1 MADSPTSQQ
10 NISNLSEEEIIRLF
24 SGSSIPRGALGIGDD
39 CAAIQ
44 GSDGLERLISTD
56 LLVEN
61 VHFRVDS
68 IDPEDLGHK
77 ALAVNISDIAAM
89 GGTSDGYFLSLALPG
104 MVSVHWLQRFRN
116 GLTSLAQK
124 YDVPLLGG
132 DTTRSES
139 HIMISVTI
147 MGIID
152 PDSLK
157 LRSTAE
163 PGDRICVT
171 GPLGDSVAGLKIL
184 SHPQKYQFLSDIHSN
199 KLIQSHCKPEPAV
212 YEGKWLGQQDEVH
225 AMIDL
230 SDGLLNDVRHIAE
243 QSNCKIEI
251 ALDRLPLSSAFQ
263 AFCSEE
269 GTNNQH
275 RELAAVGGEDY
286 QLLFSVAENGF
297 PDLKN
302 QFREKFGKPLY
313 DIGRVTKGEPSIVT
327 LQDDSP
333 VEVNNKEFKHFS

>member
-1 MADSPTSQQ
+1 MADSPSSKK
-10 NISNLSEEEIIRLF
+10 ISDLSEEEIIRLF
-24 SGSSIPRGALGIGDD
+24 SGSSIPRGVMGIGDD
-39 CAAIQ
+39 CASSEGPA
-44 GSDGLERLISTD
+44 GLERLISTD

-68 IDPEDLGHK
+68 IDAEDLGHK

-104 MVSVHWLQRFRN
+104 TVSVNWLQRFRN
-116 GLTSLAQK
+116 GLISLAQK
-124 YDVPLLGG
+124 YNIPLLGG

-147 MGIID
+147 MGIVD
-152 PDSLK
+152 PANLK

-171 GPLGDSVAGLKIL
+171 GPLGDSVAGLRIL
-184 SHPQKYQFLSDIHSN
+184 SHPHKYQSLSDN
-199 KLIQSHCKPEPAV
+199 YRKKLIQRHCKPEPAV

-230 SDGLLNDVRHIAE
+230 SDGLLNDARHIAE
-243 QSNCKIEI
+243 RSDCKIEI
-251 ALDRLPLSSAFQ
+251 ALDRLPLTSAFQ
-263 AFCSEE
+263 AFCNIE
-269 GTNNQH
+269 GTDKQA

-286 QLLFSVAENGF
+286 QLLFSVAESGF
-297 PDLKN
+297 YDIKK
-302 QFREKFGKPLY
+302 QFREKFGNPLY
-313 DIGRVTKGEPSIVT
+313 DIGRVTKGEAKIVT
-327 LQDDSP
+327 LRDGSP
-333 VEVNNKEFKHFS
+333 VEVNKQEFKHFS